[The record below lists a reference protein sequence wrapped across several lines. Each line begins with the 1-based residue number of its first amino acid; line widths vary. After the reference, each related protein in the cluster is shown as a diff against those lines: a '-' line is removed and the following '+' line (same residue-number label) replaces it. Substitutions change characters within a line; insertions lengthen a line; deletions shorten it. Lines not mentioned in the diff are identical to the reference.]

1 MARLQVP
8 TSAIPDIRADIVRTF
23 VSRNARRKADMAFN
37 YALIGSVAHFVRFF
51 RRELKGGL
59 FREEALGILR
69 LLARHG
75 VVISDQPNLIAVTS
89 GPEILL
95 ENKENGPL
103 ARQAKLHFR
112 MVLAGMRPMRYRTS
126 GRFPRKPTKIF

>member
-89 GPEILL
+89 GSETLVG
-95 ENKENGPL
+95 NKENGSL
-103 ARQAKLHFR
+103 ARLARIYFQMA
-112 MVLAGMRPMRYRTS
+112 LAGMKPMKFKTL
-126 GRFPRKPTKIF
+126 GRFPRKPTKHI